1 MTVSSALVEVPRA
14 AGAESAL
21 ADRLRVIQG
30 NRAGSYA
37 VHLHLSEL
45 RRDNRKPEFI
55 RIAALTFETL
65 VNRYEATLF
74 VLANSDLALLCRDV
88 PVDAIDQAISRTRSL
103 FNEDPLTAGAGDTL
117 EDRFTTW
124 YDLSRGEDY
133 SAFRAVAE
141 DLADAAAKRTPMPA
155 GRRMAGAHET
165 LAGTPLT
172 PGHLATIGVKLQG
185 IPLGDLIRRQSAI
198 EVHAGGKGEVVFEEH
213 YISIAD
219 LQKRVAPEVNLLGN
233 RWLFQYLTETLDR
246 RMLTVLAGTDFADL
260 DGAISVNLNI
270 STVLS
275 PSFRNLHRTLG
286 HNASQVVVEM
296 QVVDIFAD
304 MGAFTH
310 ARDSLRDH
318 GYRVLIDGL
327 TPLSLRFFDPLSLAA
342 DFVKIGWSPDL
353 HGVLSDDM
361 EMDLRDMVDH
371 AGRDSVILA
380 RVDCEEAVEWGLGV
394 GISRFQGHFIDKL
407 VDAMSAKGII

>member
-37 VHLHLSEL
+37 VHVHLSEL

-88 PVDAIDQAISRTRSL
+88 PVDAIDRAISRTRSL
-103 FNEDPLTAGAGDTL
+103 FNEDPLTAGAGGTL

-155 GRRMAGAHET
+155 GRRMAGAHDA

-185 IPLGDLIRRQSAI
+185 IPLGDLIHRQSAI
-198 EVHAGGKGEVVFEEH
+198 EVHAGGKGEVVFQEH

-219 LQKRVAPEVNLLGN
+219 LQKRVAPEVDLLGN

-260 DGAISVNLNI
+260 DGAISVNLNV

-361 EMDLRDMVDH
+361 EMELRDMVDH
-371 AGRDSVILA
+371 AGKDSVILA